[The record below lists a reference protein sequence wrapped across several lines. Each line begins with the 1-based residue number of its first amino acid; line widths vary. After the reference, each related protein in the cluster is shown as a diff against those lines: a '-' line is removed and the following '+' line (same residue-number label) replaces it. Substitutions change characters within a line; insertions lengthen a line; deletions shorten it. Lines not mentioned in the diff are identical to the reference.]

1 MFKKIRPPMSHSV
14 VLTNLKLFQPLSKCC
29 CFDVQVC
36 SLTGTIV
43 LLEKSWKL
51 FERLKVFENI
61 KLHSKDF
68 D

>member
-1 MFKKIRPPMSHSV
+1 MRSKCFVNTYPNPS
-14 VLTNLKLFQPLSKCC
+14 SKCC

-36 SLTGTIV
+36 SLRDAIV

-51 FERLKVFENI
+51 FEKLKVFENI